1 MALVKYLLELV
12 LTTIIIFFV
21 WNFMKRIFYTS
32 FYKIQK
38 PQPKNQENPASSK
51 QKNQHGLNWDAEEA
65 EYEEVQEKRN

>member
-21 WNFMKRIFYTS
+21 WNMMKRIFYTS

-38 PQPKNQENPASSK
+38 PQSKKPDSTSSK
-51 QKNQHGLNWDAEEA
+51 QKNRKGLNWDAEDA
-65 EYEEVQEKRN
+65 EYEEVEEKKN